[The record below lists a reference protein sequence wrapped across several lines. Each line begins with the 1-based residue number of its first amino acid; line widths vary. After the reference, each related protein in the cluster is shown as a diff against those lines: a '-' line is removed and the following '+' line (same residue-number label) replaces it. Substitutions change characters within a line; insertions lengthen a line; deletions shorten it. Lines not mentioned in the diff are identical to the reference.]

1 MRFLFLCLFV
11 CTLGAHELKIVDVVP
26 FGVSSFRITFNKP
39 INRHAVQETRLAHFK
54 ALLRV
59 QAQLQPPPR
68 RYHFANRSTV
78 KIAHYHKTTRIWI
91 TWNKNTT
98 YSYKIAHNHLYIF
111 IQTHP
116 LVRQNVRILEP
127 NPKELKQFKVV
138 IDPGHGGHDCG
149 ALGVN
154 HVCEKRI
161 VLAVAKD
168 LQQEL
173 IKRGYKVYMT
183 RKKDVYISLKARTE
197 FANNK
202 NADLFIS
209 IHANSIPK
217 SAPTNPEGIETY
229 FLSTARS
236 ERARKV
242 AEQENQDDVKVMDYF
257 SKLSFLNSLNS
268 QRLIISNKLAI
279 DVQFG
284 ILNKLRQHY
293 KGVVDGGVRE
303 GPFWVLA
310 GALMP
315 SILIEIG
322 YNSNPKESKRIQD
335 KRYEQWLAQGI
346 ADGVQSFISKN
357 Y

>member
-1 MRFLFLCLFV
+1 MRYFLVCLLLQ
-11 CTLGAHELKIVDVVP
+11 LGLYAHVLKITEVVP
-26 FGVSSFRITFNKP
+26 FGVSNLRISFNQDIKRSVFKEIAL
-39 INRHAVQETRLAHFK
+39 NRFK
-54 ALLRV
+54 ALL
-59 QAQLQPPPR
+59 QIHAKLMPAPR
-68 RYHFANRSTV
+68 NYHFANQTSIKITSGKLV
-78 KIAHYHKTTRIWI
+78 KVWINIHKNMAYRLKLT
-91 TWNKNTT
+91 
-98 YSYKIAHNHLYIF
+98 HNHLYIF
-111 IQTHP
+111 LEEFLIAQSKPPFKNPP
-116 LVRQNVRILEP
+116 LKKTKR
-127 NPKELKQFKVV
+127 FKVV

-149 ALGVN
+149 AMGVN
-154 HVCEKRI
+154 GVCEKRI
-161 VLAVAKD
+161 VLAVAKY

-173 IKRGYKVYMT
+173 QNRAYQVYMT
-183 RKKDVYISLKARTE
+183 RNQDTYVDLKTRTE

-217 SAPTNPEGIETY
+217 HSNTNPQGVETY

-279 DVQFG
+279 DIQFG
-284 ILNKLRQHY
+284 ILNRLRQRY
-293 KGVVDGGVRE
+293 KDVVDGGVRE

-315 SILIEIG
+315 SVLIEIG

-335 KRYEQWLAQGI
+335 KRYQQALARGI